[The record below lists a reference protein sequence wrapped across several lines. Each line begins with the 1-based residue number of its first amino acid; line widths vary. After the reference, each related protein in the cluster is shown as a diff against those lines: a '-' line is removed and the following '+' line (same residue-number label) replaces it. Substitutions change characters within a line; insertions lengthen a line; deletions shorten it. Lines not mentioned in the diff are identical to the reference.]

1 MIITFSS
8 VNIYKKPNK
17 KSEVTTQILYGEKF
31 TIIKKNS
38 KWIKIKTNY
47 DKYIGYI
54 ENKGVIKNFKP
65 SKKISV
71 LKAQIYML
79 KNKKFIKIKNKYLP
93 FSARLKIF
101 QKKRKFL
108 RFEKNRWISIN
119 ELENLTDKKK
129 FFKVLKLF
137 LNCKYKWGGRNFD
150 GIDCS
155 ALVQMFY
162 HYNNKYFPRDTNK
175 QIKFKK
181 GFTTKKK
188 FQKGDL
194 IFWRGHVAVCLNN
207 SKLIHAY
214 GPKKKVLIMPINKTI
229 KLIEKTANLKIKKIF
244 TI

>member
-79 KNKKFIKIKNKYLP
+79 KN
-93 FSARLKIF
+93 
-101 QKKRKFL
+101 
-108 RFEKNRWISIN
+108 
-119 ELENLTDKKK
+119 
-129 FFKVLKLF
+129 
-137 LNCKYKWGGRNFD
+137 
-150 GIDCS
+150 
-155 ALVQMFY
+155 
-162 HYNNKYFPRDTNK
+162 
-175 QIKFKK
+175 
-181 GFTTKKK
+181 
-188 FQKGDL
+188 
-194 IFWRGHVAVCLNN
+194 
-207 SKLIHAY
+207 
-214 GPKKKVLIMPINKTI
+214 
-229 KLIEKTANLKIKKIF
+229 
-244 TI
+244 